1 MNAVRDVRDRHLVRR
16 PGAEQRLPHLAGDLA
31 VAQTDR
37 VRPSREPQRERRH
50 PRPLVRARARAAHVE
65 EAVGV
70 DSEPAGELRERL
82 EERPRLIRLVPC
94 RYGRMRREHAP
105 LPCRGESVVERLARS
120 DAPGGELERG
130 ERRVP
135 LVEVEDAGLD
145 AQRVERADGA
155 DPEQAVLAE
164 PRERVALVEARGD
177 PAVDRI
183 VLVQLRVEE
192 VQRHTAD
199 LRAPDVEGDLAAE
212 ERERQPERRAV
223 GPRHLHRGQVL
234 GDDLR
239 PVLVL
244 EAVPVD
250 ALLEVAL
257 PVEEADADHRDG
269 EVACLLEDVTRECA
283 EAARVDGQRGVDPE
297 LGAHE
302 HDRPLEAVDRS
313 LGPHPVLLEDA
324 REALDPVACRRVA
337 GKAVRR
343 VRGEV
348 PELAHGVAAVDLP
361 GVRVERAEELG
372 PVRIP
377 RPAVVEGDAGERRQ
391 LRRQAPREA
400 GGALVGLPGSR
411 ERGDVDQAGRAHG
424 TPS

>member
-1 MNAVRDVRDRHLVRR
+1 
-16 PGAEQRLPHLAGDLA
+16 
-31 VAQTDR
+31 
-37 VRPSREPQRERRH
+37 
-50 PRPLVRARARAAHVE
+50 
-65 EAVGV
+65 
-70 DSEPAGELRERL
+70 
-82 EERPRLIRLVPC
+82 
-94 RYGRMRREHAP
+94 MRREDAP
-105 LPCRGESVVERLARS
+105 LACRGERVVERLARG
-120 DAPGGELERG
+120 DAPSGELERG

-145 AQRVERADGA
+145 AERVQHAYGA
-155 DPEQAVLAE
+155 DPEEAVLAE

-177 PAVDRI
+177 PAVDRV
-183 VLVQLRVEE
+183 VLVELRVEE
-192 VQRHTAD
+192 VERHAAD

-212 ERERQPERRAV
+212 ERERQPQRRAV
-223 GPRHLHRGQVL
+223 GRSHLDRREVL

-244 EAVPVD
+244 EPVPVD

-269 EVACLLEDVTRECA
+269 EVAGLLEDVARERA

-297 LGAHE
+297 LRAHE
-302 HDRPLEAVDRS
+302 HDRAVEAVDRP
-313 LGPHPVLLEDA
+313 LGAHPVLLEHA
-324 REALDPVACRRVA
+324 REALDPLARRCVA
-337 GKAVRR
+337 GEAVRR

-348 PELAHGVAAVDLP
+348 PELTHGVAAVDLP

-377 RPAVVEGDAGERRQ
+377 RPAVVERDAGERRQ

-400 GGALVGLPGSR
+400 GGALVGLPCSR
-411 ERGDVDQAGRAHG
+411 ERGDVDHAGRAHG